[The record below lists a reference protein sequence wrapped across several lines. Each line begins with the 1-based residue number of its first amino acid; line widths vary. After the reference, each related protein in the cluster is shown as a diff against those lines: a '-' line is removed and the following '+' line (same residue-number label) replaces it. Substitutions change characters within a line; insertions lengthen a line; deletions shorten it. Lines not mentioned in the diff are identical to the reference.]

1 MNTILNLA
9 NLLSHLLGTSTLSLN
24 IFKVVEFFSLKPI
37 EIVFYRTVFTRLF
50 SDHDIE
56 QVALIFSRLSSKL
69 ELFHVR
75 ESLQSFFANAFR
87 KSSLKNR
94 ELFTEEE
101 SKKIKAA
108 LKDIKL
114 IFRQASTNLV

>member
-1 MNTILNLA
+1 M
-9 NLLSHLLGTSTLSLN
+9 
-24 IFKVVEFFSLKPI
+24 

-56 QVALIFSRLSSKL
+56 QVAIIFSRLSSKL

-101 SKKIKAA
+101 SQKIKAA
-108 LKDIKL
+108 LKDVKL